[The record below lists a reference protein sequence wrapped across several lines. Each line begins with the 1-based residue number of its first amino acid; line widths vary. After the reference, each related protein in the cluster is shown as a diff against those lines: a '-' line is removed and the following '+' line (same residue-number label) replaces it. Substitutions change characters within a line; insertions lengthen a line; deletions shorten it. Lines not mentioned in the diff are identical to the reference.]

1 MMLANLNIIP
11 NHMGAKCYL
20 HLHFST
26 NKVDMSLYANQPFEY
41 PHTQIAYS
49 FPLPI
54 VQFLKLE
61 FPSFL

>member
-1 MMLANLNIIP
+1 MMLSNLNIVP

-41 PHTQIAYS
+41 PHTQIAY
-49 FPLPI
+49 
-54 VQFLKLE
+54 
-61 FPSFL
+61 